1 MADVAD
7 MTVKILEQI
16 RDEIRGT
23 NQRVDQLRTE
33 LSARIDDTNTRLDHL
48 DDKVDLLARRQTET
62 EVRLATEIVALAG
75 VVREVKDVL
84 AKRLDDRDRVDDH
97 EQRIQALERRRKH

>member
-1 MADVAD
+1 
-7 MTVKILEQI
+7 MTLKVLEQI

-23 NQRVDQLRTE
+23 NQRVDHLGVCLE
-33 LSARIDDTNTRLDHL
+33 ETNRRLDATN
-48 DDKVDLLARRQTET
+48 DKVDLLARRQTEA